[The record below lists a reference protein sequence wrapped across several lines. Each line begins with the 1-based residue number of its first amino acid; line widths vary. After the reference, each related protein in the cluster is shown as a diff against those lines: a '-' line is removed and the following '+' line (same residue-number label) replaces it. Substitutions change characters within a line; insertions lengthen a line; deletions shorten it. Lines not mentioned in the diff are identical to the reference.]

1 MENHTKSHKRL
12 TEICDPHDYS
22 EMDEEIN
29 HPVEFLKN
37 NLYEKADSYHLAA
50 PFGAINECVREY
62 SINSS
67 AVKSL
72 RGV

>member
-1 MENHTKSHKRL
+1 
-12 TEICDPHDYS
+12 
-22 EMDEEIN
+22 MDEEIN

-37 NLYEKADSYHLAA
+37 NLYEKSDSYHLAA
-50 PFGAINECVREY
+50 PFGAINDCVREY

-67 AVKSL
+67 AIKSL